1 MGASTGEMDGGTG
14 AFHCTIQ
21 IEVLSFGLA
30 SQRLPGESEMAL
42 LQNQKRR
49 RRSSPK
55 IPLTGR
61 TVVRDRMTGRNFHAL
76 TCIVFT
82 SQQFLLR
89 CPMRVLIV
97 IVLMAGFLVAQE
109 PQQSAA
115 PALSQGPHSDA
126 HQLTIPAGT
135 KIPIA

>member
-61 TVVRDRMTGRNFHAL
+61 TVVRDRMTEFFCRRHCLKRFRATNSRFAGR
-76 TCIVFT
+76 
-82 SQQFLLR
+82 
-89 CPMRVLIV
+89 
-97 IVLMAGFLVAQE
+97 
-109 PQQSAA
+109 SAKRRIRY
-115 PALSQGPHSDA
+115 GYHSV
-126 HQLTIPAGT
+126 PNGT
-135 KIPIA
+135 

>member
-61 TVVRDRMTGRNFHAL
+61 TVVRDRMTGVGGVPIRR
-76 TCIVFT
+76 
-82 SQQFLLR
+82 QQFCPLLASAPPTSR
-89 CPMRVLIV
+89 LLSPSILRSTLHTLLLTPWIP
-97 IVLMAGFLVAQE
+97 ARA
-109 PQQSAA
+109 QSACRTS
-115 PALSQGPHSDA
+115 ALEGQVS
-126 HQLTIPAGT
+126 
-135 KIPIA
+135 

>member
-61 TVVRDRMTGRNFHAL
+61 TVVRDGMTRDQRAVHFYGEWRGSRSLVSASSRSTGL
-76 TCIVFT
+76 TR
-82 SQQFLLR
+82 S
-89 CPMRVLIV
+89 
-97 IVLMAGFLVAQE
+97 
-109 PQQSAA
+109 
-115 PALSQGPHSDA
+115 
-126 HQLTIPAGT
+126 HQ
-135 KIPIA
+135 